1 MLGSKKHIDEAKD
14 RVEEL
19 RENLRQ
25 ATNKAAECERLDYQ
39 LEQFEKAKMQ
49 LLSEKINQKFKVVQ
63 WKLFHTQKNG
73 GIENVC
79 IPMIHGSAYG
89 ENTTST
95 TERLMAGLDIINTL
109 QEIYQVKAPI
119 FVDNAESYN
128 EFNIPQMDCQMIQLF
143 VSDDKEI
150 RVEG

>member
-1 MLGSKKHIDEAKD
+1 
-14 RVEEL
+14 
-19 RENLRQ
+19 
-25 ATNKAAECERLDYQ
+25 
-39 LEQFEKAKMQ
+39 
-49 LLSEKINQKFKVVQ
+49 
-63 WKLFHTQKNG
+63 
-73 GIENVC
+73 
-79 IPMIHGSAYG
+79 MIHGSAYG

-119 FVDNAESYN
+119 WIDNSEAYN
-128 EFNIPQMDCQMIQLF
+128 DFNIPKMDCQMIQLF